1 MDEALEKR
9 IATLELA
16 VQQLGDA
23 VDELRQARN
32 QEKRS
37 PPPQTPPGTLARGKY
52 SGKPHAVVLQADPDY
67 VCWNADKGYAAG
79 LGFTDEQI
87 AEARA
92 LLADNPELA
101 QKQQKSRHAP
111 W

>member
-1 MDEALEKR
+1 MDEALEQR

-32 QEKRS
+32 QEKRP
-37 PPPQTPPGTLARGKY
+37 PPPQTPPGTLVRGKY
-52 SGKPHAVVLQADPDY
+52 NGRSHAAVLQADPDY
-67 VCWNADKGYAAG
+67 VCWNADKGYATG

-87 AEARA
+87 AEARTLVSA
-92 LLADNPELA
+92 LDPGPV
-101 QKQQKSRHAP
+101 KSRHPP